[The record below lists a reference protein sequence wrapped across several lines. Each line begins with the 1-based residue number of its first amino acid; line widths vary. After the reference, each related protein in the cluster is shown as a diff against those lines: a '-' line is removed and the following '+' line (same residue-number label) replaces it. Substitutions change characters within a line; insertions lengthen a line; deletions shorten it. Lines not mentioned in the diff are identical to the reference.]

1 MSRDRSSDPRK
12 QLSEEI
18 WEELLSLN
26 GKGLDDYLTGIGL
39 EPDELLRSYSS
50 GVKSAAAA
58 PKRARF
64 EEARRLIR
72 ERQAPASANV
82 LLFDMD
88 RKKKIA
94 ASIRDLADRTNDM
107 TVAARNRTIE
117 DENDLDVFLHACLQ
131 LGVIDDEGNL
141 KG

>member
-1 MSRDRSSDPRK
+1 MSGDRKSDPRK
-12 QLSEEI
+12 QLSAEI
-18 WEELLSLN
+18 WEELSSLS
-26 GKGLDDYLTGIGL
+26 GKELDDYLTSIGL
-39 EPDELLRSYSS
+39 EPNALVRAYSNGVRSA
-50 GVKSAAAA
+50 VAA

-64 EEARRLIR
+64 EEARRAIR
-72 ERQAPASANV
+72 SKQAPTASNV
-82 LLFDMD
+82 LSFDVE

-94 ASIRDLADRTNDM
+94 ASVRDLADRTNDM
-107 TVAARNRTIE
+107 TVAARNRKIE